1 MNCRTASRSVARLGV
16 FASTLLLSIGLA
28 SPASSD
34 SRVWSV
40 TSTAGSVTAT
50 DCTDCGDD
58 IGILIDCDHAGK
70 RAKAQV
76 LWASRQRGNH
86 GKVLPIRLNIGGQ
99 KFVYEASTILL
110 GQVGYVPEFNLT
122 LDDPLIEALS
132 AGSVAHVRFSG
143 GRSKL
148 ALKGSRNALTSFV
161 QQCVSLQRTVAAGA
175 APESVEDAHATG
187 PIALSEILGMMTTE
201 PGTRSEIEQQV
212 ESGGLSSADI
222 MCSGSRL
229 GRHWAHIGGQRI
241 APFKCELSD
250 RRLTI
255 EADTDFLLR
264 DDKAL
269 ASNDL
274 FKDTN
279 KVVHSNFRWKID

>member
-1 MNCRTASRSVARLGV
+1 MNCRTASCAIARLWT
-16 FASTLLLSIGLA
+16 FASTALLSIGLA
-28 SPASSD
+28 GPALSE

-40 TSTAGSVTAT
+40 TTTAGSVTAT

-58 IGILIDCDHAGK
+58 IGILIDCNHTGE
-70 RAKAQV
+70 RARAQV
-76 LWASRQRGNH
+76 LWASRKYGEL
-86 GKVLPIRLNIGGQ
+86 GKVLPIRLNVNRK

-132 AGSVAHVRFSG
+132 AGSVADVRFSG
-143 GRSKL
+143 GRTRL

-161 QQCVSLQRTVAAGA
+161 QKCVSLKRTVAAGK

-187 PIALSEILGMMTTE
+187 PITLSEILGMMTTE
-201 PGTRSEIEQQV
+201 PGTRSEIEQEVQ
-212 ESGGLSSADI
+212 SGGLSSEDI

-241 APFKCELSD
+241 APFKCELKD

-279 KVVHSNFRWKID
+279 KVVHSNFRWKVD